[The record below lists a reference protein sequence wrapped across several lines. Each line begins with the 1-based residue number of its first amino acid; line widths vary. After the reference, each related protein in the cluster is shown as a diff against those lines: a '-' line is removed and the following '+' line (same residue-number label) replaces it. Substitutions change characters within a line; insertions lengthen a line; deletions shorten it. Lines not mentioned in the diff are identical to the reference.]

1 MHSPAARR
9 CISRPASARR
19 LTGHL
24 LALGPAYVTGERSG
38 EVASTL
44 VDGLEATEA
53 WVRSFRPAALL
64 ANVVPVVILVVVLVI
79 DPPTAVVLLAT
90 GPVLVLLLGLIGR
103 RVGPATAARAA
114 DLRWMQGYFADML
127 QGIAT
132 LRAFGRS
139 REQADRIR
147 EIGLRY
153 GDSTMTVLRTAFQAS
168 LVLEFGAAVAMAL
181 VAVELSLRL
190 MGGSIGFASTLA
202 VLIIAPEFFVP
213 LRRFAAAL
221 PRRCRRPGGR
231 GPDPRDPGRAAA
243 ARRHRTAPV
252 GGPPVEPLALARGH
266 RPARRLRHLPG
277 PRGTRA
283 RATSTSS
290 CPPAGGRRSSASR
303 GPASRPSRGCCCGSS
318 IRTRAGSRSAA
329 RPSPTSTSTPGA
341 AGSRTSRS
349 RRTCSTG
356 RSPRTSAWP
365 GRTRPLDEVAAAAR
379 AAGATAFIEDLPDGL
394 ETPIGEDGVRLS
406 GGQRQRIAVARAF
419 LRDADLVVLDEPT
432 AHLDPDAEASV
443 AEAIDRLGRGRT
455 VVVIS
460 HRSALVEGAD
470 VVIELDARA
479 GRPLIPGGAAMILRR
494 VLGLAASRPGWLLLG
509 ATVAAVVRHRERRAR
524 SGPPPTSSA
533 APRPSPTSPSSRS
546 RSPRSGSWP
555 SCARARATSSGS

>member
-1 MHSPAARR
+1 MVAIAGAAAAIPVAIVLSTIIAGVVQGTLPAGGPARLLLTL
-9 CISRPASARR
+9 AALVGARAILLGLSDGLAGRAAVQLVGDVRGR

-24 LALGPAYVTGERSG
+24 LALGPAFVTGERSG

-147 EIGLRY
+147 EIGLRF

-213 LRRFAAAL
+213 LRRFAAAYHE
-221 PRRCRRPGGR
+221 GAAGR
-231 GPDPRDPGRAAA
+231 EAA
-243 ARRHRTAPV
+243 ARILEILDAPPPRAGIERPL
-252 GGPPVEPLALARGH
+252 GGPPVEPPRSLGDIVLHGVSVTYPGRAERALRDVDLVLPAGRRTAIVGESGAGKSTLARLLLRFVDPDVGRITVGGEALADIDVHAWRGRIAYVPQSPH
-266 RPARRLRHLPG
+266 LFHGTVAENIRL
-277 PRGTRA
+277 
-283 RATSTSS
+283 
-290 CPPAGGRRSSASR
+290 
-303 GPASRPSRGCCCGSS
+303 
-318 IRTRAGSRSAA
+318 A
-329 RPSPTSTSTPGA
+329 RPDAT
-341 AGSRTSRS
+341 
-349 RRTCSTG
+349 
-356 RSPRTSAWP
+356 
-365 GRTRPLDEVAAAAR
+365 LDEVAAAAR
-379 AAGATAFIEDLPDGL
+379 DAGATAFIEDLPDGL

-443 AEAIDRLGRGRT
+443 ADAIDRLGRGRT

-460 HRSALVEGAD
+460 HRSALVEWAD
-470 VVIELDARA
+470 VVIELDH
-479 GRPLIPGGAAMILRR
+479 GR
-494 VLGLAASRPGWLLLG
+494 
-509 ATVAAVVRHRERRAR
+509 VV
-524 SGPPPTSSA
+524 P
-533 APRPSPTSPSSRS
+533 
-546 RSPRSGSWP
+546 
-555 SCARARATSSGS
+555 

>member
-1 MHSPAARR
+1 
-9 CISRPASARR
+9 
-19 LTGHL
+19 
-24 LALGPAYVTGERSG
+24 
-38 EVASTL
+38 
-44 VDGLEATEA
+44 
-53 WVRSFRPAALL
+53 
-64 ANVVPVVILVVVLVI
+64 
-79 DPPTAVVLLAT
+79 
-90 GPVLVLLLGLIGR
+90 
-103 RVGPATAARAA
+103 
-114 DLRWMQGYFADML
+114 ML

-213 LRRFAAAL
+213 LRRFAAAYHEGAAGREAATRIL
-221 PRRCRRPGGR
+221 EILDAPPPRARHRARPS
-231 GPDPRDPGRAAA
+231 A
-243 ARRHRTAPV
+243 ARGAPSS
-252 GGPPVEPLALARGH
+252 P
-266 RPARRLRHLPG
+266 
-277 PRGTRA
+277 RA
-283 RATSTSS
+283 RSGTSS
-290 CPPAGGRRSSASR
+290 CTAS
-303 GPASRPSRGCCCGSS
+303 
-318 IRTRAGSRSAA
+318 
-329 RPSPTSTSTPGA
+329 PSPTRA
-341 AGSRTSRS
+341 ARNPRS
-349 RRTCSTG
+349 RDVDLVLPAGRRTAIVGESGAGKSTLARLLLRFVDPDAG
-356 RSPRTSAWP
+356 RITVGGEALADIDVHAWRGRIAYVPQSPHLFHGTVAENIRLA
-365 GRTRPLDEVAAAAR
+365 RPDATLDDVAAAAR

-470 VVIELDARA
+470 VVIELDHGRVVRDPRA
-479 GRPLIPGGAAMILRR
+479 PAMILRR

-509 ATVAAVVRHRERRAR
+509 ATVAAVSVIANVALVGTSAYLISRAQTVTNVADLALAITAVRVLAIVRSVSRYLERIVIHAGTFRVLADLRASFFAIDRAAGPGRAPVGARRRPARPHHGRRRDAGGGVRRGRRPPDRGRGRRRLRLRAAGLDR
-524 SGPPPTSSA
+524 SDRRLDPAGLRGRRG
-533 APRPSPTSPSSRS
+533 PRPCP
-546 RSPRSGSWP
+546 G
-555 SCARARATSSGS
+555 SSGSPRASPRVSGSPRAR

>member
-1 MHSPAARR
+1 MAIVLSSIIAGVVQGTLPAGGPAPLLVALAALVAVRADAPRPVRCARR
-9 CISRPASARR
+9 PRGGPPRVGDVRGR

-24 LALGPAYVTGERSG
+24 LALGPAFVTGERSG

-64 ANVVPVVILVVVLVI
+64 ANVVPVVILVIVLVI

-213 LRRFAAAL
+213 LRRFAAAYHE
-221 PRRCRRPGGR
+221 GAAGR
-231 GPDPRDPGRAAA
+231 EAA
-243 ARRHRTAPV
+243 ARILEILDAPPPRAGIEAPTGLPV
-252 GGPPVEPLALARGH
+252 GGPPVEPSRSLGDIVLHGVSVTYPGRAEPALRDVDLVLPAGRRTAIVGESGAGKSTLARLLLRFVDPDAGRITVGGEALADIDVH
-266 RPARRLRHLPG
+266 AW
-277 PRGTRA
+277 RA
-283 RATSTSS
+283 RIAYVPQSPHLFHGTV
-290 CPPAGGRRSSASR
+290 AEN
-303 GPASRPSRGCCCGSS
+303 
-318 IRTRAGSRSAA
+318 IRLA
-329 RPSPTSTSTPGA
+329 RPDAT
-341 AGSRTSRS
+341 
-349 RRTCSTG
+349 
-356 RSPRTSAWP
+356 
-365 GRTRPLDEVAAAAR
+365 LDEVAAAAR
-379 AAGATAFIEDLPDGL
+379 DAGATAFIEDLPDGL
-394 ETPIGEDGVRLS
+394 DTPIGEDGVRLS

-443 AEAIDRLGRGRT
+443 AEAVDRLGRGRT

-460 HRSALVEGAD
+460 HRLALVEGAD
-470 VVIELDARA
+470 VVIELDH
-479 GRPLIPGGAAMILRR
+479 GR
-494 VLGLAASRPGWLLLG
+494 
-509 ATVAAVVRHRERRAR
+509 VV
-524 SGPPPTSSA
+524 P
-533 APRPSPTSPSSRS
+533 
-546 RSPRSGSWP
+546 
-555 SCARARATSSGS
+555 

>member
-1 MHSPAARR
+1 MRSPAARR
-9 CISRPASARR
+9 STSSGTSARR

-24 LALGPAYVTGERSG
+24 LALGPAFVTGERSG

-64 ANVVPVVILVVVLVI
+64 ANVVPVVILVIVLVI

-213 LRRFAAAL
+213 LRRFAAAYHE
-221 PRRCRRPGGR
+221 GAAGR
-231 GPDPRDPGRAAA
+231 EAA
-243 ARRHRTAPV
+243 ARILEILDAPPPSAPASAAPV
-252 GGPPVEPLALARGH
+252 GGVPVGGVPVEPSRSLGDIVLHGVSVAYPGRAEPALRDVDLVLPAGRRTAIVGESGAGKSTLARLLLRFVDPDTGRISVAGEALADIDVH
-266 RPARRLRHLPG
+266 AW
-277 PRGTRA
+277 RA
-283 RATSTSS
+283 RIAYVPQSPHLFHGTV
-290 CPPAGGRRSSASR
+290 AEN
-303 GPASRPSRGCCCGSS
+303 
-318 IRTRAGSRSAA
+318 IRLA
-329 RPSPTSTSTPGA
+329 RPEATLA
-341 AGSRTSRS
+341 
-349 RRTCSTG
+349 
-356 RSPRTSAWP
+356 
-365 GRTRPLDEVAAAAR
+365 EVAAAAR
-379 AAGATAFIEDLPDGL
+379 AAGATAFIDDLPDGL
-394 ETPIGEDGVRLS
+394 DTPIGEDGVRLS

-470 VVIELDARA
+470 VVIELDH
-479 GRPLIPGGAAMILRR
+479 GR
-494 VLGLAASRPGWLLLG
+494 
-509 ATVAAVVRHRERRAR
+509 VV
-524 SGPPPTSSA
+524 P
-533 APRPSPTSPSSRS
+533 
-546 RSPRSGSWP
+546 
-555 SCARARATSSGS
+555 

>member
-1 MHSPAARR
+1 MAIGGAVAAIPVAIVLSTIIAGVVQGTLPAGGAAPLLVALAALVAVRATLLGLSDALAGR
-9 CISRPASARR
+9 AAVHLAGDVRGR

-24 LALGPAYVTGERSG
+24 LALGPAFVTGERSG

-64 ANVVPVVILVVVLVI
+64 ANVVPVVILVIVLVI

-139 REQADRIR
+139 HEQADRIR

-190 MGGSIGFASTLA
+190 MGGSIGFTSTLA
-202 VLIIAPEFFVP
+202 VLIIAPEFFMP
-213 LRRFAAAL
+213 LRRFAAAYHEGAAGREAAARILEILDAPPPRAGIEAPAGGL
-221 PRRCRRPGGR
+221 PVGDLPVEPSRSLGDIVLHGVSLTY
-231 GPDPRDPGRAAA
+231 PGRAEPALRDVDLVLPA
-243 ARRHRTAPV
+243 GRRTAIVGESGAGKSTLARLLLRFVDPDAGRITV
-252 GGPPVEPLALARGH
+252 GGEALADIDVHAWRGRIAYVPQSPH
-266 RPARRLRHLPG
+266 LFHGTVAENIRL
-277 PRGTRA
+277 
-283 RATSTSS
+283 
-290 CPPAGGRRSSASR
+290 
-303 GPASRPSRGCCCGSS
+303 
-318 IRTRAGSRSAA
+318 A
-329 RPSPTSTSTPGA
+329 RPDAT
-341 AGSRTSRS
+341 
-349 RRTCSTG
+349 
-356 RSPRTSAWP
+356 
-365 GRTRPLDEVAAAAR
+365 LDEVAAAAR
-379 AAGATAFIEDLPDGL
+379 AAGATAFIEDLPNGL
-394 ETPIGEDGVRLS
+394 DTPIGEDGVRLS

-443 AEAIDRLGRGRT
+443 AEAVDRLGRGRT

-460 HRSALVEGAD
+460 HRLALVEGAD
-470 VVIELDARA
+470 VVIELDH
-479 GRPLIPGGAAMILRR
+479 GR
-494 VLGLAASRPGWLLLG
+494 
-509 ATVAAVVRHRERRAR
+509 VV
-524 SGPPPTSSA
+524 P
-533 APRPSPTSPSSRS
+533 
-546 RSPRSGSWP
+546 
-555 SCARARATSSGS
+555 